1 MPPDHWDIRLCIPD
15 RETLQGSQAAQAPE
29 EETQPATADL
39 SWLTWRDPNR
49 LLADLPSKVTATQMK
64 GRLLDAEAAEE
75 TAAVTAEAFRF
86 ERPRFEQ
93 RERGLT
99 PAQRGSAMHSVMQL
113 IDLDRAADPESVS
126 QEVQR
131 LVQGGWLTEQQGA
144 AVDPAQIAAFWAS
157 DMGWTARSAPNLRR
171 EFKFSVLMPAS
182 RYHPDAPESENM
194 LLQGVVDCCFETLEG
209 LTVIDFKT
217 DQVSAGGLLERAELY
232 RGQIELYSQALEQLT
247 GRPVARKMLWFFAA
261 NQGVCL

>member
-1 MPPDHWDIRLCIPD
+1 M
-15 RETLQGSQAAQAPE
+15 
-29 EETQPATADL
+29 
-39 SWLTWRDPNR
+39 
-49 LLADLPSKVTATQMK
+49 
-64 GRLLDAEAAEE
+64 
-75 TAAVTAEAFRF
+75 
-86 ERPRFEQ
+86 
-93 RERGLT
+93 
-99 PAQRGSAMHSVMQL
+99 
-113 IDLDRAADPESVS
+113 
-126 QEVQR
+126 
-131 LVQGGWLTEQQGA
+131 
-144 AVDPAQIAAFWAS
+144 DPAQIAAFWAS